1 MNITTQQ
8 KKYLRGIAH
17 NLKPVITVGDKGL
30 TPGLLTELKT
40 SLEHHELIKIK
51 VRCAD
56 RKQRDSAI
64 LELAAASGAEVI
76 GRIGNIASLYKARKD
91 RPKITL
97 P

>member
-1 MNITTQQ
+1 MNLTNQQ

-30 TPGLLTELKT
+30 TPGLLTELNS

-56 RKQRDSAI
+56 RDQRDATI
-64 LELAAASGAEVI
+64 DELATASGAEVI
-76 GRIGNIASLYKARKD
+76 GRIGNIASIYKARKD
-91 RPKITL
+91 RPKIAL